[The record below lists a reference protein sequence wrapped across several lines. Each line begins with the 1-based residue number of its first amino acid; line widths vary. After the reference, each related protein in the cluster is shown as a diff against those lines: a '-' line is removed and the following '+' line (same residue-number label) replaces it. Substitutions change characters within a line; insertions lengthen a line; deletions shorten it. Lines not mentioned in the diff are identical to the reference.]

1 LDDLSAH
8 QAQKLGGAT
17 FGTNPEAIVRVGY
30 DVCRLPPVLF
40 GAAWRSSLNSIAS
53 QLQQSM
59 KAVVP
64 GIRNVAQRSPAFPVS
79 MRQPES
85 LGCAPSAGTSC
96 ASGPWSAIPAQF
108 MPCGNHRD
116 GAKAVAPNLR
126 PAALPTSP
134 SSWRPAWQP

>member
-1 LDDLSAH
+1 MALTELDDLSAH

-79 MRQPES
+79 MRH
-85 LGCAPSAGTSC
+85 G
-96 ASGPWSAIPAQF
+96 
-108 MPCGNHRD
+108 
-116 GAKAVAPNLR
+116 R
-126 PAALPTSP
+126 PALPTSP
-134 SSWRPAWQP
+134 SSWR